1 VKRGPN
7 EVIIVTGASSGIGAA
22 AATALGR
29 IGVWILL
36 VGRRAAELETVRAS
50 VIAAG
55 GEAACCVADLRSAHD
70 RESVIAAALAKTGRI
85 DVLINC
91 AGIGQRG
98 ALEIVPMDDIRECFE
113 VNFFAVLEMIQRV
126 VPVMRAQRSG
136 RIINI
141 SSMSGRIA
149 RPFSA
154 AYDATKHALEAVSD
168 GLREELAP
176 FGVRVIV
183 VQPGY
188 TRTGFTAAADERDP
202 DAGIYEPFV
211 QALRRRDWRRR
222 FAVMPERVA
231 ATIVK
236 AMRSISPR
244 PRYAVPRFVSWML
257 LMRRFCSDRL
267 FYRLLLG
274 PMQRYAGDR

>member
-1 VKRGPN
+1 MI
-7 EVIIVTGASSGIGAA
+7 VITGASSGIGAA
-22 AATALGR
+22 VAIALGR
-29 IGVWILL
+29 SGVWILL
-36 VGRRAAELETVRAS
+36 VGRRAAELERVRAAI
-50 VIAAG
+50 VAAG
-55 GEAACCVADLRSAHD
+55 GEAACCIADLRNAND
-70 RESVIAAALAKTGRI
+70 RENVIAAALLETGRI

-91 AGIGQRG
+91 AGVGQRG
-98 ALEIVPMDDIRECFE
+98 PLEAVPMYRIRECFE
-113 VNFFAVLEMIQRV
+113 VNVFAILELIQRV
-126 VPVMRAQRSG
+126 APIMRAQHSG
-136 RIINI
+136 RIVNI

-202 DAGIYEPFV
+202 DSGVYEPLIRV
-211 QALRRRDWRRR
+211 LRRRDWRRR
-222 FAVMPERVA
+222 FAVLPEHVA
-231 ATIVK
+231 TTIVK
-236 AMRSISPR
+236 VIRSVSPR
-244 PRYAVPRFVSWML
+244 SRYTVPQFVSWMFFA
-257 LMRRFCSDRL
+257 RRLCSDRL

-274 PMQRYAGDR
+274 PMHRYVGDR